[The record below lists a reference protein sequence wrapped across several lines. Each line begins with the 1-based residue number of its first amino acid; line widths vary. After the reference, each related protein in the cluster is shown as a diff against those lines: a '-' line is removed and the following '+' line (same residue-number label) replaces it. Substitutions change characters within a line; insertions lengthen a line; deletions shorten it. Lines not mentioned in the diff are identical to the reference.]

1 MHYKEALLIFLNGI
15 FMVELKQIQPAIY
28 KEPYKVSN
36 ILKFCI
42 EPKTKLEIY
51 QHFFNMLGKN
61 YKYCYKKY
69 ILKLIKAGA
78 LVFTMPNKPESKYQ
92 KLKTKEEYLEYLE

>member
-1 MHYKEALLIFLNGI
+1 MVTLKEIAEKCSVSITT
-15 FMVELKQIQPAIY
+15 
-28 KEPYKVSN
+28 VSN

-61 YKYCYKKY
+61 YKYCYKRY
-69 ILKLIKAGA
+69 ILRLINTGA